1 MVGLA
6 AIFYM
11 FVFIF
16 AIIGLMRGW
25 ARELIVTF
33 SVVLGMFIITVLER
47 FAPFISNTLTSGGSA
62 VPFFWLRT
70 FIIVGLIFFGYQT
83 PNLPRLA
90 GTGKFVRE
98 RLQDSLL
105 GLFLGMLN
113 GYLIVGTIWWFMN
126 EAGYPFSMVLPP
138 NDQTEAGRAALR
150 LIEWLPPTWL
160 AGPTIYFAVA
170 VAFVFILVVFI

>member
-1 MVGLA
+1 MIGLA
-6 AIFYM
+6 AIFYL

-16 AIIGLMRGW
+16 SIIGLMRGW
-25 ARELIVTF
+25 ARELLVTF

-47 FAPFISNTLTSGGSA
+47 FAPFIPGTLTSGGSA
-62 VPFFWLRT
+62 IPQFWLRT

-83 PNLPRLA
+83 PNIPRLA
-90 GTGKFVRE
+90 GTGKFARE

-105 GLFLGMLN
+105 GLFLGAVN
-113 GYLIVGTIWWFMN
+113 GYLIVGTIWWFMK
-126 EAGYPFSMVLPP
+126 EAGYPFSVVIPP
-138 NDQTEAGRAALR
+138 NDQTDAGRAALS

-160 AGPTIYFAVA
+160 QGPTIYFAVA